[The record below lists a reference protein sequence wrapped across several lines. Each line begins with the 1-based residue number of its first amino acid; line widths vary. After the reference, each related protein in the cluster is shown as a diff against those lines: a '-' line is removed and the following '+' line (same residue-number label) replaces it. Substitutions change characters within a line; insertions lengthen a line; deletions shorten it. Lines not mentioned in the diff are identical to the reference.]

1 MQYNKE
7 RSINFYFI
15 ILILFSHLF
24 CINFHSV
31 NHEYLSYDFLIYL
44 DTNQVNVFDYLKKT
58 NNSYYLENYFSQQA
72 NTFGFTLLIYFFS
85 KIFFLDYLVAA
96 KLLSA
101 FGLILLYLG
110 IKNLFRVNNFKKIN
124 YIYILIIIL
133 NPVIWIFSFRAYG
146 DIISSGIAFYAF
158 SNLLLQK
165 KFHKFFF
172 LMLGIS
178 IIIKPICGIY
188 VIAYNIY
195 KFINKNKIKY
205 ILYEN
210 LVIFILPI
218 IFFSINY
225 KIFNFFLFP
234 ESGAVEQ
241 HKIFTIKYFLV
252 QLIFYFGTFFL
263 ILFPLWH
270 LKFLKVF
277 QGKDLLIIT
286 IFLFIVYHL
295 SKDSLLLIFNNSELN
310 LGPLS
315 NYINDE
321 YLIILLFFL
330 STFFFLL
337 IKSLY
342 KSLKNNLNKTI
353 LFTIIIYLVILSF
366 LKPVQKYLIPIIPLI
381 YFLIYDFIKDNK
393 TNYIYF
399 FLSLIL
405 FFIVNFYLLS
415 NQYINGKISHDVYK
429 FLKKKDLYHLTNT
442 SLIDPHTSFLLDGKS
457 KLKKYYTENNEYE
470 LVYDLNKKKCIYIFE
485 TKFIYLKKNLCLIKK

>member
-1 MQYNKE
+1 MNYNKE

-15 ILILFSHLF
+15 ILIFFFHLF

-85 KIFFLDYLVAA
+85 KIFFLDYLITA

-101 FGLILLYLG
+101 FGLVLLYLG
-110 IKNLFRVNNFKKIN
+110 IKNLFIVNNFKKIN

-133 NPVIWIFSFRAYG
+133 NPIIWIFSFRAYG

-158 SNLLLQK
+158 SSLLLQK

-172 LMLGIS
+172 LILGIS

-205 ILYEN
+205 IFYDN

-225 KIFNFFLFP
+225 KVFNFFLFP

-241 HKIFTIKYFLV
+241 HKILTIKFFLI

-277 QGKDLLIIT
+277 QARDLIIII
-286 IFLFIVYHL
+286 IFLFIIYHL

-315 NYINDE
+315 NYIKDE

-353 LFTIIIYLVILSF
+353 LFSIIIYLVILSF
-366 LKPVQKYLIPIIPLI
+366 LKPVQKYLIPIIPLM
-381 YFLIYDFIKDNK
+381 YFLVYDFIKDNK

-399 FLSLIL
+399 YSSLIL

-415 NQYINGKISHDVYK
+415 NQYVSGKISYDVYK

-485 TKFIYLKKNLCLIKK
+485 TKFVYLKKNLCLIKK

>member
-1 MQYNKE
+1 MNYNKE

-15 ILILFSHLF
+15 ILIFFSHLF

-85 KIFFLDYLVAA
+85 KIFFLDYLITA

-110 IKNLFRVNNFKKIN
+110 LKNLFTVNNFKKIN

-158 SNLLLQK
+158 SCLLLQK
-165 KFHKFFF
+165 KFRKFFF
-172 LMLGIS
+172 LILGLS

-195 KFINKNKIKY
+195 KFINNNKIKY
-205 ILYEN
+205 ILYDN

-225 KIFNFFLFP
+225 KVFNFFLFP

-330 STFFFLL
+330 STFFFLV